1 MQVKEEFIKAVP
13 KKETIL
19 TVGVFDG
26 VHLGHQY
33 LLAHIIDRAREKN
46 YLSGVVTFKVHPQI
60 VLCPGS
66 KLPQLSELDRRLSL
80 LRGLGID
87 VILALTF
94 TPELAQLSARDFVQL
109 LKEHMKMRGLVV
121 GPDFALGKGREGNIA
136 HLITLGQEMDFTVDV
151 VSPSTLDGEVVSSSA
166 IRQILTHGDVKKVGR
181 FLGRPFSLSGKVV
194 SGDGRGKTLGFP
206 TANIDIP
213 LEQALPSDGV
223 YATLAHVDHKVLPSI
238 TNVGIRP
245 TFGGGRRTVETY
257 LLDYAGHLLER
268 KLEVDFIDRLRGEIH
283 FDTAE
288 DLKVQIGKDIE
299 QTRVILEKLIEQE
312 GTLPR
317 R

>member
-1 MQVKEEFIKAVP
+1 M
-13 KKETIL
+13 
-19 TVGVFDG
+19 
-26 VHLGHQY
+26 
-33 LLAHIIDRAREKN
+33 
-46 YLSGVVTFKVHPQI
+46 
-60 VLCPGS
+60 
-66 KLPQLSELDRRLSL
+66 
-80 LRGLGID
+80 
-87 VILALTF
+87 
-94 TPELAQLSARDFVQL
+94 
-109 LKEHMKMRGLVV
+109 
-121 GPDFALGKGREGNIA
+121 
-136 HLITLGQEMDFTVDV
+136 
-151 VSPSTLDGEVVSSSA
+151 
-166 IRQILTHGDVKKVGR
+166 GR

-194 SGDGRGKTLGFP
+194 SGDGRGRTLGFP

-223 YATLAHVDHKVLPSI
+223 YATLAHIDHKVLPSI

-283 FDTAE
+283 FNTAE
-288 DLKVQIGKDIE
+288 DLKVQISKDIE